1 MRRRML
7 AICCLVSLTGAAPA
21 PPKRIVSLNTCSD
34 QYVLALADPGQIAAL
49 SPYGHDPELSAAIGQ
64 ARRFPVLKRPAEEV
78 LALRPDLVIGFPDGA
93 GGVVGAPDGRWRK
106 LGLASADSFAAIRDQ
121 IRQVAAVVG
130 HPARGEAMIA
140 GMERD
145 LAALPRSRRGGVAA
159 YYQRRGYM
167 TGTGT
172 LVDELIRRAG
182 SPSGCETWQASAG
195 AGAAGGDDRGQ
206 ARLSDCGA
214 RQRKGRRSGDGNAAP
229 PGAAIHPP
237 HPRTASVDRVR
248 RPRLCAGRAQHRGA
262 GGRRKQRQDAAKGRA
277 PAMKRGGRPPPS
289 PSTVRSGHARRHR
302 PIGRRCCSHRRSHIL
317 HP

>member
-7 AICCLVSLTGAAPA
+7 AICCLVGLTGASPA

-49 SPYGHDPELSAAIGQ
+49 SPYGHDPELSAAIGK

-121 IRQVAAVVG
+121 IRQVAAIVG

-182 SPSGCETWQASAG
+182 LTN
-195 AGAAGGDDRGQ
+195 
-206 ARLSDCGA
+206 L
-214 RQRKGRRSGDGNAAP
+214 
-229 PGAAIHPP
+229 
-237 HPRTASVDRVR
+237 
-248 RPRLCAGRAQHRGA
+248 
-262 GGRRKQRQDAAKGRA
+262 AAKLGKPALAQVALEQMIAARPDFLIVEEGSEKVVDQGTEMLHHPALRSIPRIRVPQAWTVCGGPAYVQAARSIVAQLSPA
-277 PAMKRGGRPPPS
+277 P
-289 PSTVRSGHARRHR
+289 RR
-302 PIGRRCCSHRRSHIL
+302 
-317 HP
+317 

>member
-1 MRRRML
+1 MRRKIIAALL
-7 AICCLVSLTGAAPA
+7 ALSLTGAAPV
-21 PPKRIVSLNTCSD
+21 PPKHIVSLNTCSD

-49 SPYGHDPELSAAIGQ
+49 SPYGHDPELSAAVAK

-106 LGLASADSFAAIRDQ
+106 LGLASADSFAAIRGQ

-182 SPSGCETWQASAG
+182 LTNLAAKLGKPALAQVPLEEMIAARPDYLIVEQGSEKVVDQGTEMLHHRVLRSIPRIRVPQAWTVCGGPAYVQ
-195 AGAAGGDDRGQ
+195 AARSIVAQ
-206 ARLSDCGA
+206 AD
-214 RQRKGRRSGDGNAAP
+214 AA
-229 PGAAIHPP
+229 
-237 HPRTASVDRVR
+237 SK
-248 RPRLCAGRAQHRGA
+248 GRAQP
-262 GGRRKQRQDAAKGRA
+262 KAAPLR
-277 PAMKRGGRPPPS
+277 
-289 PSTVRSGHARRHR
+289 
-302 PIGRRCCSHRRSHIL
+302 
-317 HP
+317 

>member
-49 SPYGHDPELSAAIGQ
+49 SPYGHDPELSAAVAK

-106 LGLASADSFAAIRDQ
+106 LGLASADSFAAIRGQ
-121 IRQVAAVVG
+121 IRQVAAIVG
-130 HPARGEAMIA
+130 HPVRGEAMIA

-182 SPSGCETWQASAG
+182 LTNLAAKLGKPALAQVPLEEMIAAKPDYLIVEEGSERVVDQGTEMLHHPVLRSIPRIRVPQAWTVCGGPAYVQ
-195 AGAAGGDDRGQ
+195 AARSIVAQ
-206 ARLSDCGA
+206 A
-214 RQRKGRRSGDGNAAP
+214 
-229 PGAAIHPP
+229 
-237 HPRTASVDRVR
+237 
-248 RPRLCAGRAQHRGA
+248 
-262 GGRRKQRQDAAKGRA
+262 DAASKGRA
-277 PAMKRGGRPPPS
+277 RPKAAP
-289 PSTVRSGHARRHR
+289 RR
-302 PIGRRCCSHRRSHIL
+302 
-317 HP
+317 

>member
-1 MRRRML
+1 MRRKIIAALL
-7 AICCLVSLTGAAPA
+7 AFSLTGAAPS

-34 QYVLALADPGQIAAL
+34 QYVLTLADPGQIAAL
-49 SPYGHDPELSAAIGQ
+49 SPYGHDPELSAAVAK

-182 SPSGCETWQASAG
+182 LTNLAAKLGKPALAQVPLEEMIAARPDYLIVEEGSEKVVDQGTEMLHHPVLRSIPRIHVPQAWTVCGGPAYVQ
-195 AGAAGGDDRGQ
+195 AARSIVAQ
-206 ARLSDCGA
+206 A
-214 RQRKGRRSGDGNAAP
+214 
-229 PGAAIHPP
+229 
-237 HPRTASVDRVR
+237 
-248 RPRLCAGRAQHRGA
+248 
-262 GGRRKQRQDAAKGRA
+262 DAAKGRVQPKAA
-277 PAMKRGGRPPPS
+277 PLR
-289 PSTVRSGHARRHR
+289 
-302 PIGRRCCSHRRSHIL
+302 
-317 HP
+317 

>member
-106 LGLASADSFAAIRDQ
+106 LGLASADSFAAIRGQ
-121 IRQVAAVVG
+121 IRQVAAIVG
-130 HPARGEAMIA
+130 HPARGEAIIA

-145 LAALPRSRRGGVAA
+145 LAAMPRSRRGGVAA

-182 SPSGCETWQASAG
+182 LTNLAAKLGKPALAQVPLEEMIAARPDYLIVEEGSEKVVDQGTEMLHHPVLRSIPRIHVPQAWTVCGGPAYVQ
-195 AGAAGGDDRGQ
+195 AARSIVAQ
-206 ARLSDCGA
+206 A
-214 RQRKGRRSGDGNAAP
+214 
-229 PGAAIHPP
+229 
-237 HPRTASVDRVR
+237 
-248 RPRLCAGRAQHRGA
+248 
-262 GGRRKQRQDAAKGRA
+262 DAAKGRVQPKAA
-277 PAMKRGGRPPPS
+277 PLR
-289 PSTVRSGHARRHR
+289 
-302 PIGRRCCSHRRSHIL
+302 
-317 HP
+317 